1 MDAFIEVLTIIAF
14 SGWLLFYIGRLLW
27 VWFGR

>member
-1 MDAFIEVLTIIAF
+1 MDTFIEVLTIIAF
-14 SGWLLFYIGRLLW
+14 SGWLLFHIGRLLW